1 MNQGMHLLVDAV
13 ECNSKQ
19 LKDADIWYDV
29 LDELTN
35 ILSMRKMMDPYIIRF
50 KDEKGKPAGVTGF
63 VVIAESHLSVHTYP
77 ETGYFAMDLF
87 SCKPFDVEK
96 ALAYLNKKLG
106 NVEMNIK
113 IEPRGMDIPAV
124 L

>member
-1 MNQGMHLLVDAV
+1 MNQGMHLLVDA
-13 ECNSKQ
+13 CGGTPKQ

-87 SCKPFDVEK
+87 SCKPFDVDK
-96 ALAYLNKKLG
+96 AIAYLQKKLG
-106 NVEMNIK
+106 NVELTIK
-113 IEPRGMDIPAV
+113 LEPRGMEITAV
-124 L
+124 Q